1 MPFISNAW
9 SYKDPQ
15 RGERNRVKQMKY
27 NVNISIV
34 ANLTPQKKKNRI
46 NIPLLKIIK
55 NLKAIAKQETN
66 KQPRT
71 IILEY
76 VEETNRLQTEIS
88 QDHKMQP
95 KGWRPNQSGR

>member
-34 ANLTPQKKKNRI
+34 ANLTPQKKK
-46 NIPLLKIIK
+46 
-55 NLKAIAKQETN
+55 
-66 KQPRT
+66 
-71 IILEY
+71 
-76 VEETNRLQTEIS
+76 TE
-88 QDHKMQP
+88 
-95 KGWRPNQSGR
+95 